1 MEDLKK
7 RIQELTSE
15 LNKIHHSWTRVTAA
29 MWTEEKWAEE
39 RARAEEIKKELTK
52 LVPLR
57 INELEEEWETLNN
70 RYSML
75 TKIIYKVFKYP
86 KFVGVD
92 LQRMQDIT
100 REIQELQSYVK

>member
-1 MEDLKK
+1 MKEE
-7 RIQELTSE
+7 IQELTLR
-15 LNKIHHSWTRVTAA
+15 LNKIYYSWSRVSAA
-29 MWTEEKWAEE
+29 MWTPEQWEKE
-39 RARAEEIKKELTK
+39 RAQAEDIKNELRK

-57 INELEEEWETLNN
+57 IAELEEEYNTLDN

>member
-15 LNKIHHSWTRVTAA
+15 LNKIHHSWTRVSAA

-39 RARAEEIKKELTK
+39 RARTEEIKKELVK

-57 INELEEEWETLNN
+57 IAELEKEQVMLNN
-70 RYSML
+70 RNSKFKKL
-75 TKIIYKVFKYP
+75 CFKVFGIP
-86 KFVGVD
+86 KQVRVD
-92 LQRMQDIT
+92 EKRIQEIFF
-100 REIQELQSYVK
+100 EIQELQRCIK